1 MFLWYNNFFFLG
13 GGVCFFEL
21 LLCFVKYC
29 GGFLVVVLSDGFM
42 FSTLYSLYFTH
53 DKVCYRETLNCPHQ
67 EVCVPRMTTWL
78 IMVSV

>member
-1 MFLWYNNFFFLG
+1 MFLWYNNFFFF

-53 DKVCYRETLNCPHQ
+53 DKVCYRETLN
-67 EVCVPRMTTWL
+67 
-78 IMVSV
+78 